1 MANLGI
7 GIGQFM
13 QGVASGANA
22 MANMQDSWSK
32 KELRDMQMAD
42 LKQARADKQQ
52 LRDTTQQGIKDA
64 QANTDGQIDSVWNY
78 YMQNTAPKIVE
89 HYMGAGDPT
98 TANAYKQWISD
109 ANVQQGA
116 KFGVGMMRAAA
127 MKDLDGVG
135 KYMLQAYN
143 QPGYFE
149 DGNTATGYKVLRND
163 KNEPTGLEISL
174 KGADGK
180 ESKHT
185 FDNVDEIYKLASTF
199 GNPLEVFKTGMAAYQ
214 QQQAAAAKNKAEVQK
229 EQRDWDRDLTKMQ
242 IQQGN
247 TLESQANQS
256 QLRRAEEAEK
266 NRNGGSSKVVS
277 DAKAKEEYL
286 RSRGVSEDRIKA
298 LAPQMVG
305 LENQGVPIVKRIDT
319 YITEKDKDVLD
330 KDWQKMSAAQKTERA
345 VKDLQARDQ
354 AADGYYG
361 QGAGLPQQT
370 QQGQQTQGV
379 QPRMALGYDTRTG
392 KPVMIPVK

>member
-42 LKQARADKQQ
+42 LKQERADKQQ

-214 QQQAAAAKNKAEVQK
+214 QQQAAAAKSKAEVQK
-229 EQRDWDRDLTKMQ
+229 EEREWNRDMAKMGL
-242 IQQGN
+242 QQGY

-266 NRNGGSSKVVS
+266 QRNGGGSTKVRE
-277 DAKAKEEYL
+277 ARAAEEYL
-286 RSRGVSEDRIKA
+286 RSKGMSEERINA
-298 LAPQMVG
+298 LAPQLVG
-305 LENQGVPIVKRIDT
+305 VENQGVPITKRIDT

>member
-229 EQRDWDRDLTKMQ
+229 EEREWNRDLTKIQ

>member
-1 MANLGI
+1 MANFGI
-7 GIGQFM
+7 GLGSFM
-13 QGVASGANA
+13 QGMTSGANA

-42 LKQARADKQQ
+42 LKQERADKQQ
-52 LRDTTQQGIKDA
+52 LRDMTQQGIKDA

-229 EQRDWDRDLTKMQ
+229 EEREWNRDLTKIQ